1 MALSS
6 VEYTADGSTQ
16 TFSLTFPYLSQ
27 DHVQV
32 FVDGAED
39 ATFTWATSSS
49 VTLTSVPSNGAVVKI
64 SRTTPSTPLVDF
76 VDGSNLTEAYL
87 DTATRQSLYVAEET
101 KDAVNI
107 ATTGSILDGSI
118 EPVKLSSSF
127 GSWVKAASASL
138 ARTAL
143 GAVGLT
149 GGTFTGNIEVPTQ
162 KYSKVDW
169 GGSTQVPTK
178 EAISQLVSVLGGT
191 KALYGFNITC
201 EGGDTNFTVDAGGC
215 FDSTGVKLIE
225 FNTSFTKSS
234 SGWSSGDTNGS
245 LDTGSI
251 SADTWY
257 HVFAILDSS
266 TGNVDILMS
275 LSPTAPNLPADYD
288 YFRRIGSVKTNS
300 GDTNFRGYIARG
312 GLVRWKTPEF
322 YDDTSYTATEA
333 ARSVM
338 TPLGVQTMALVQA
351 YLASSS
357 TRAVRLY
364 GEGEDDTVAVIDG
377 DNCTVRATASGTQNT
392 IINDYLTNTSSEI
405 KIRGNVA
412 SSGLFFTS
420 LGWYDF
426 RGQE

>member
-6 VEYTADGSTQ
+6 VEYTGDGSTQ

-32 FVDGAED
+32 FIDGAED
-39 ATFTWATSSS
+39 TTFTWATSSS

-64 SRTTPSTPLVDF
+64 SRATPSTPLVDF

-107 ATTGSILDGSI
+107 ATTGAILDGSI

-127 GSWVKAASASL
+127 GSWVKSASAAL

-143 GAVGLT
+143 EVIGIT
-149 GGTFTGNIEVPTQ
+149 GGTFTGNIEVPDQ
-162 KYSKVDW
+162 EYSKVNWDE
-169 GGSTQVPTK
+169 SSQVPTK

-201 EGGDTNFTVDAGGC
+201 GGGDTNFTVDAGGC

-225 FNTSFTKSS
+225 FDAALTKTS
-234 SGWSSGDTNGS
+234 SGWSSGDSNGS

-251 SADTWY
+251 STDTWY

-275 LSPTAPNLPADYD
+275 LSPTAPTLPADYD
-288 YFRRIGSVKTNS
+288 YFRRVGSVKTNS
-300 GDTNFRGYIARG
+300 GDTNFRGYIAKG
-312 GLVRWKTPEF
+312 GLVTWKAPEN
-322 YDDTSYTATEA
+322 YGNTSYISTEA
-333 ARSVM
+333 ALDVL
-338 TPLGVQTMALVQA
+338 TPSGVQTLVKLQA
-351 YLASSS
+351 YLANGA
-357 TRAVRLY
+357 TRAVRVY
-364 GEGEDDTVAVIDG
+364 GEGEDDAVVDEN
-377 DNCTVRATASGTQNT
+377 NCTVRTSSSGTQNT
-392 IINDYLTNTSSEI
+392 VVTEILTNTSSQI
-405 KIRGNVA
+405 KIRASVA
-412 SSGLFFTS
+412 SNGLYPS
-420 LGWYDF
+420 VLGWYDF